1 MMIEE
6 RIESLIEET
15 VMCTMDAKE
24 LLDKGRGYYITN
36 NLTMAR
42 WLVLHDSEF
51 FVLRDFE
58 ENKWLYCFKNTP
70 LFKVNLN
77 TFKNVR
83 GSLDKD
89 ERLFKEEDFD
99 IVNRVIKEAKERCI
113 SF

>member
-15 VMCTMDAKE
+15 VMCTMDVKE

-42 WLVLHDSEF
+42 WLVLHESEF

-58 ENKWLYCFKNTP
+58 ENKWLYCNITTK
-70 LFKVNLN
+70 KVVSNIL
-77 TFKNVR
+77 T
-83 GSLDKD
+83 
-89 ERLFKEEDFD
+89 
-99 IVNRVIKEAKERCI
+99 
-113 SF
+113 